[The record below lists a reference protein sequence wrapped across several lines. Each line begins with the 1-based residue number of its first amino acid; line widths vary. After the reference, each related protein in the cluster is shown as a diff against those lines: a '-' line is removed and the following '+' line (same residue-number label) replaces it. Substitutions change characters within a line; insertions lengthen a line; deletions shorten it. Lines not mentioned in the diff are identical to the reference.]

1 MLILTRKLGESVV
14 VGNDIKITIVGISK
28 QQVKLGV
35 DASKNIIVHREE
47 IYNKIKEEN
56 ELSSSSIMNLTNF
69 PKPTVSTQK
78 RFKHK

>member
-14 VGNDIKITIVGISK
+14 IGDNIKITVVGIGK

-35 DASKNIIVHREE
+35 NASKNVVIHREE

-56 ELSSSSIMNLTNF
+56 KLSSSSIINLSSF
-69 PKPTVSTQK
+69 PTSAISIRKK
-78 RFKHK
+78 NRKK

>member
-14 VGNDIKITIVGISK
+14 VGNDIKITIVGITK

-35 DASKNIIVHREE
+35 DASKNITVHREE

>member
-14 VGNDIKITIVGISK
+14 VGNDIKITIVGIGK

-35 DASKNIIVHREE
+35 DASKNVIVHREE

>member
-14 VGNDIKITIVGISK
+14 IGDNIKITVVGIGK

-35 DASKNIIVHREE
+35 NASKNVVIHREE

-56 ELSSSSIMNLTNF
+56 KLSSSSIMNLSRF
-69 PKPTVSTQK
+69 PTPTINVRR
-78 RFKHK
+78 RFKKK